1 MDEDNALRAQPE
13 VPKYYR
19 SLLAIS
25 PKNVAYHNNSM
36 ANKT

>member
-1 MDEDNALRAQPE
+1 MDDALHAQPE

-19 SLLAIS
+19 SLLAVS
-25 PKNVAYHNNSM
+25 PKNVACYNNSM